1 MPDPFADDPSLIHHV
16 GLNGPGTH
24 VIAVGIGHY
33 DHLPGGGGAPT
44 QHHLNLKQLTSPPA
58 SARKI
63 VNWFIDNFDCVEKPL
78 GSVSLVVSEPTPA
91 TVTNPRT
98 GRSFTV
104 PKGSTEEVRAALKEW
119 LKRAEVDA
127 DSRIILYFSGH
138 GFSEGV
144 DNLYLLRDYGKDSE
158 DPLLGA
164 LNYQKFVTG
173 LAKRKP
179 SNQFLLFDACR
190 SADPMVSL
198 NRTGGQAIFAADPAG
213 RLGIVQAMQQCPI
226 FSTEL
231 DRQAFGMANE
241 ASLCARAFIRAM
253 SGACSKRIGNV
264 WYVTTDRILEA
275 LSDLQNRELR
285 NANGAVKNQAIEA
298 MKQAAD
304 ANSHARIPLRKIA
317 GVPSIP
323 VFVRL
328 ANAALAP
335 TVRIKA
341 VRGANPARMI
351 SDPGSAGWSVQPEW
365 EVALEIGDYSFE
377 TEPLNPGGA
386 GSARVET
393 VMPVFLEVDL

>member
-1 MPDPFADDPSLIHHV
+1 MPGPFDDDRSLVHHV
-16 GLNGPGTH
+16 DLGGAAGTH
-24 VIAVGIGHY
+24 VLAIGIGHY
-33 DHLPGGGGAPT
+33 DHLPNGGGTPT

-58 SARKI
+58 SARK
-63 VNWFIDNFDCVEKPL
+63 VATWFIEKFDCSDKPL
-78 GSVSLVVSEPTPA
+78 GSVSLVLSEAAPA
-91 TVTNPRT
+91 SITNPRT
-98 GRSFTV
+98 GQQFTV
-104 PKGSTEEVRAALKEW
+104 PTGTTDEVREALKAW
-119 LKRAEVDA
+119 LVRADNP

-138 GFSEGV
+138 GFAEGL

-164 LNYQKFVTG
+164 LNYQKFLTG
-173 LAKRKP
+173 LSHRKP

-198 NRTGGQAIFAADPAG
+198 NRTGGQAIFGANPAG
-213 RLGIVQAMQQCPI
+213 RLGLAQSMQQCPV

-231 DRQAFGMANE
+231 DRLAFGVANE

-253 SGACSKRIGNV
+253 SGACSKRVGGS
-264 WYVTTDRILEA
+264 WYVTTDRIVEA

-285 NANGAVKNQAIEA
+285 NANQAIKAKASEA

-304 ANSHARIPLRKIA
+304 ANSHARIPLRKMQ

-335 TVRIKA
+335 AFKIKA
-341 VRGANPARMI
+341 VRGANPPRII
-351 SDPGSAGWSVQPEW
+351 SDPGSVGWSAQPEW
-365 EVALEIGDYSFE
+365 EIDLEVGDYSFE
-377 TEPLNPGGA
+377 AEPLQPGSVPIA
-386 GSARVET
+386 KVDTVTPIFVEI
-393 VMPVFLEVDL
+393 DL